1 MLSFPMTKS
10 SKSFNEYMI
19 TEYEKIAEESY
30 IQMSDGSEV
39 KILQTKAEK
48 DKFNGCTFLLIPGWG
63 TVVPGWDELLMEA
76 SKDFNVLYIESR
88 EKGSFKPA
96 KGKIRNDLDRMGSD
110 IKEVVEYLKI
120 PQEKLAVI
128 TSSYSTLIIA
138 DVLANKKLN
147 PLITFLI
154 GPVHQ
159 FNMPPTTRYIMHIL
173 PTFLF
178 YFTKPIWRWWVRK
191 FKSEDPVQAAKYI
204 RVLEEADPK
213 KWRAVAK
220 RTCFIKIW
228 DLYEKMGNRVV
239 VLGMKTD
246 KMHTTMLSKQI
257 HNKIKNSE
265 YFEMETNRSTHSAE
279 MTIFVRNYLEKMDE

>member
-1 MLSFPMTKS
+1 MTKS

-128 TSSYSTLIIA
+128 T
-138 DVLANKKLN
+138 
-147 PLITFLI
+147 
-154 GPVHQ
+154 
-159 FNMPPTTRYIMHIL
+159 
-173 PTFLF
+173 
-178 YFTKPIWRWWVRK
+178 
-191 FKSEDPVQAAKYI
+191 
-204 RVLEEADPK
+204 
-213 KWRAVAK
+213 
-220 RTCFIKIW
+220 
-228 DLYEKMGNRVV
+228 
-239 VLGMKTD
+239 
-246 KMHTTMLSKQI
+246 
-257 HNKIKNSE
+257 
-265 YFEMETNRSTHSAE
+265 
-279 MTIFVRNYLEKMDE
+279 